1 MCVLIA
7 VNQVGFGSVVPVLP
21 LYASSFG
28 VSPTAIGL
36 TVAIY
41 GLARFLLAVPAGRSA
56 GRRGRRGA
64 PAGGGATTGVGKPA
78 GAVGAAYERF
88 LGGRFPAGA
97 GAPLGPAPAPSGG

>member
-1 MCVLIA
+1 AQDDSAALRMTTWASEHRILLWMCVLIA

-56 GRRGRRGA
+56 DRVGRRGTLA
-64 PAGGGATTGVGKPA
+64 IGGATTV
-78 GAVGAAYERF
+78 
-88 LGGRFPAGA
+88 LGN
-97 GAPLGPAPAPSGG
+97 L

>member
-41 GLARFLLAVPAGRSA
+41 GLARFLLAVPAGRPRTA
-56 GRRGRRGA
+56 
-64 PAGGGATTGVGKPA
+64 
-78 GAVGAAYERF
+78 
-88 LGGRFPAGA
+88 
-97 GAPLGPAPAPSGG
+97 